1 MLKRLMFFL
10 PKNTI
15 VTNFIPISTNLLNEY
30 PDNLT
35 KNNRGFVYIDNFK
48 GVSNYGVLYTSI
60 HTDNYVSTK
69 LYIEDK
75 NKNYSVDEKINIYNN
90 NNNVFFDYK
99 LIVNNNLE
107 MKLYMEKNNI
117 DFNMLF
123 NNNVKKII
131 NNIEESNITNKYVIM
146 K

>member
-48 GVSNYGVLYTSI
+48 GVSNYGILYTSV

-69 LYIEDK
+69 LYIEH
-75 NKNYSVDEKINIYNN
+75 KNYSVDEKINIYNN
-90 NNNVFFDYK
+90 NNNIYFDYK

-107 MKLYMEKNNI
+107 LKLYMEKNNI

-123 NNNVKKII
+123 SNNVKKII

>member
-15 VTNFIPISTNLLNEY
+15 VTKFIPISTNLLNEY

-35 KNNRGFVYIDNFK
+35 KNNKGFVYIDNFK
-48 GVSNYGVLYTSI
+48 GVTNYGILYTSV

-75 NKNYSVDEKINIYNN
+75 NYIVDEKINIYNN
-90 NNNVFFDYK
+90 NNNVYFDYK
-99 LIVNNNLE
+99 LIINNNLE
-107 MKLYMEKNNI
+107 LKLYIEKNNI
-117 DFNMLF
+117 DFNMIF
-123 NNNVKKII
+123 SDNIKKII

>member
-1 MLKRLMFFL
+1 MFFL

-15 VTNFIPISTNLLNEY
+15 VTNFIPISTNLLNEC

-48 GVSNYGVLYTSI
+48 GVSNYGILYTSI

-69 LYIEDK
+69 LYIEH
-75 NKNYSVDEKINIYNN
+75 KNYSVDEKINIYNN

-107 MKLYMEKNNI
+107 LKLYMEKNNI

-123 NNNVKKII
+123 SNNIKKII

>member
-1 MLKRLMFFL
+1 MKRLMFFL
-10 PKNTI
+10 PKNSI
-15 VTNFIPISTNLLNEY
+15 VTNFIPISTNLLNEC

-48 GVSNYGVLYTSI
+48 GVSNYGILYTSV

-69 LYIEDK
+69 LYIEH
-75 NKNYSVDEKINIYNN
+75 KNYIVDEKINIYNN
-90 NNNVFFDYK
+90 NNNVYFDYK
-99 LIVNNNLE
+99 LIVNSNLE
-107 MKLYMEKNNI
+107 LKLYMEKNNI

-123 NNNVKKII
+123 SNNIKKII

>member
-15 VTNFIPISTNLLNEY
+15 VTNFIPISTNLLNEC

>member
-35 KNNRGFVYIDNFK
+35 KNNKGFVYIDNFK
-48 GVSNYGVLYTSI
+48 GVSNYGILYTSV

-69 LYIEDK
+69 LYIE
-75 NKNYSVDEKINIYNN
+75 NKNYSIDEKINIYNN
-90 NNNVFFDYK
+90 NNNVYFDYK

-107 MKLYMEKNNI
+107 LKLYMEKNNI

-123 NNNVKKII
+123 SNNIKKII

>member
-1 MLKRLMFFL
+1 MLKRLMFFI

-35 KNNRGFVYIDNFK
+35 KNNKGFVYIDNFK
-48 GVSNYGVLYTSI
+48 GVSNYGILYTSV

-75 NKNYSVDEKINIYNN
+75 NYIVDEKINIYNN
-90 NNNVFFDYK
+90 NNNVYFDYK
-99 LIVNNNLE
+99 LIINNNLE
-107 MKLYMEKNNI
+107 LKLYMQKNNI

-123 NNNVKKII
+123 SDNVKKII

>member
-48 GVSNYGVLYTSI
+48 GVSNDGILYTSV

-90 NNNVFFDYK
+90 NNNVYFDYK
-99 LIVNNNLE
+99 LIINNNLE
-107 MKLYMEKNNI
+107 LKLYMQKNNI

-123 NNNVKKII
+123 SDNVKKII

>member
-48 GVSNYGVLYTSI
+48 GVSNDGILYTSV

-107 MKLYMEKNNI
+107 LKLYMEKNNI

-123 NNNVKKII
+123 SNNVKKII

>member
-1 MLKRLMFFL
+1 MLKRLMFFI

-15 VTNFIPISTNLLNEY
+15 VTKFIPISTNLLNEY

-48 GVSNYGVLYTSI
+48 GVSNYGILYTSV

-75 NKNYSVDEKINIYNN
+75 NYIVDEKINIYNN
-90 NNNVFFDYK
+90 NNNVYFDYK
-99 LIVNNNLE
+99 LIVNSNLE
-107 MKLYMEKNNI
+107 LKLYMEKNYI

-123 NNNVKKII
+123 SNNIKKII

>member
-15 VTNFIPISTNLLNEY
+15 VTNFIHISTNLLNEY

-35 KNNRGFVYIDNFK
+35 KNNKGFVYIDNFK
-48 GVSNYGVLYTSI
+48 GISNYGVLYTSV

-75 NKNYSVDEKINIYNN
+75 NYIVDEKINIYNN
-90 NNNVFFDYK
+90 NNNVYFDYK
-99 LIVNNNLE
+99 LIINNNLE
-107 MKLYMEKNNI
+107 LKLYMEKNNI

-123 NNNVKKII
+123 SNNIKKII

>member
-1 MLKRLMFFL
+1 MLKRLMFFI

-15 VTNFIPISTNLLNEY
+15 VTNFIPISTNLLNKY

-35 KNNRGFVYIDNFK
+35 KNNKGFVYIDNFK
-48 GVSNYGVLYTSI
+48 GVSNYGILYTSV

-75 NKNYSVDEKINIYNN
+75 NYIVDEKINIYNN
-90 NNNVFFDYK
+90 NNNVYFDYK
-99 LIVNNNLE
+99 LIINNNLE
-107 MKLYMEKNNI
+107 LKLYMQKNNI

-123 NNNVKKII
+123 SDNVKKII

>member
-1 MLKRLMFFL
+1 MLKRLMFFI

-15 VTNFIPISTNLLNEY
+15 VTKFIPISTNLLNEY
-30 PDNLT
+30 PDILT
-35 KNNRGFVYIDNFK
+35 KNNRGFVYIDNFI
-48 GVSNYGVLYTSI
+48 GVSNYGILYTSV

-75 NKNYSVDEKINIYNN
+75 NYIVDEKINIYNN
-90 NNNVFFDYK
+90 NNNVYFDYK
-99 LIVNNNLE
+99 LIVNSNLE
-107 MKLYMEKNNI
+107 LKLYMEKNYI

-123 NNNVKKII
+123 SNNIKKII

>member
-1 MLKRLMFFL
+1 MLKRLMFFI

-35 KNNRGFVYIDNFK
+35 KNNKGFVYIDNFK
-48 GVSNYGVLYTSI
+48 GVANYGILYTSV

-75 NKNYSVDEKINIYNN
+75 NYIVDEKINIYNN
-90 NNNVFFDYK
+90 NNNVYFDYK
-99 LIVNNNLE
+99 LIINNNLE
-107 MKLYMEKNNI
+107 LKLYMQKNNI

-123 NNNVKKII
+123 SDNVKKII

>member
-1 MLKRLMFFL
+1 MLKRLMFFI

-35 KNNRGFVYIDNFK
+35 KNNKGFVYIDNFK
-48 GVSNYGVLYTSI
+48 GVSNYGILYTSV

-75 NKNYSVDEKINIYNN
+75 NYIVDEKINIYNN
-90 NNNVFFDYK
+90 NNNVYFDYK
-99 LIVNNNLE
+99 LIINNNLE
-107 MKLYMEKNNI
+107 LKLYMQKNNI

-123 NNNVKKII
+123 SNNIKKII

>member
-1 MLKRLMFFL
+1 MLKRLMFFI

-15 VTNFIPISTNLLNEY
+15 VTKFIPISTNLLNEY

-35 KNNRGFVYIDNFK
+35 KNNKGFVYIDNFK
-48 GVSNYGVLYTSI
+48 GVTNYGILYTSV
-60 HTDNYVSTK
+60 HTDNYVSTQ

-75 NKNYSVDEKINIYNN
+75 DKNYNIDEKINIYNN
-90 NNNVFFDYK
+90 NNNVYFDYK
-99 LIVNNNLE
+99 LIINSNLE
-107 MKLYMEKNNI
+107 LKLYMEKNNI
-117 DFNMLF
+117 DFNMIF
-123 NNNVKKII
+123 SDNIKKII

>member
-1 MLKRLMFFL
+1 MKRLMFFL

-15 VTNFIPISTNLLNEY
+15 VTNFIPISTNLLNEC

-48 GVSNYGVLYTSI
+48 GISNYGILYTSI

-69 LYIEDK
+69 LYIEH
-75 NKNYSVDEKINIYNN
+75 KNYSVDEKINIYNN

-107 MKLYMEKNNI
+107 LKLYMEKNNI

-123 NNNVKKII
+123 SNNVKKII

>member
-1 MLKRLMFFL
+1 M
-10 PKNTI
+10 
-15 VTNFIPISTNLLNEY
+15 
-30 PDNLT
+30 
-35 KNNRGFVYIDNFK
+35 VY
-48 GVSNYGVLYTSI
+48 YI

-69 LYIEDK
+69 LYIEH
-75 NKNYSVDEKINIYNN
+75 KNYSVDEKINIYNN

-107 MKLYMEKNNI
+107 LKLYMEKNNI

-123 NNNVKKII
+123 SNNVKKII

>member
-35 KNNRGFVYIDNFK
+35 KNNRGFVYIDKFR
-48 GVSNYGVLYTSI
+48 GVSNYGVLYTSV

-69 LYIEDK
+69 LYIEH
-75 NKNYSVDEKINIYNN
+75 KNYNIDEKINIYNN
-90 NNNVFFDYK
+90 NNNVYFDYK
-99 LIVNNNLE
+99 LIINNNLE
-107 MKLYMEKNNI
+107 LKLYMEKNNI

-123 NNNVKKII
+123 SDNVKKII

>member
-15 VTNFIPISTNLLNEY
+15 VTNFIPISTNLLNEC

-69 LYIEDK
+69 LYIEH
-75 NKNYSVDEKINIYNN
+75 KNYSVDEKINIYNN

-107 MKLYMEKNNI
+107 LKLYMEKNNI

-123 NNNVKKII
+123 SNNVKKII

>member
-15 VTNFIPISTNLLNEY
+15 VTNFIPISTNLLNEC

-48 GVSNYGVLYTSI
+48 GVSNYGILYTSI

-69 LYIEDK
+69 LYIEH
-75 NKNYSVDEKINIYNN
+75 KNYSVDEKINIYNN

-107 MKLYMEKNNI
+107 LKLYMEKNNI

-123 NNNVKKII
+123 SNNIKKII

>member
-15 VTNFIPISTNLLNEY
+15 VTNFIPISTNLLNEC

-48 GVSNYGVLYTSI
+48 GVSNNGILYTSV

>member
-15 VTNFIPISTNLLNEY
+15 VTKFIPISTNLLNEY

-35 KNNRGFVYIDNFK
+35 KNNKGFVYIDNFK
-48 GVSNYGVLYTSI
+48 GVSNYGILYTSV

-75 NKNYSVDEKINIYNN
+75 NYIVDEKINIYNN
-90 NNNVFFDYK
+90 NNNVYFDYK
-99 LIVNNNLE
+99 LIINNNLE
-107 MKLYMEKNNI
+107 LKLYIEKNNI
-117 DFNMLF
+117 DFNMIF
-123 NNNVKKII
+123 SDNIKKII